1 MAARPLSPHLQIYRP
16 QLTSGMSI
24 MHRIS
29 GIALAGG
36 TVMLL
41 YWLVAA
47 ALGPAAYAGAVRCF
61 AAWPTK
67 LLMLGW
73 TLAFYYHLCN
83 GLRHLAWD
91 TGWGF
96 ELGTAYKTGYA
107 VIACAVILT
116 GLTWAC
122 VFAQGG
128 AA

>member
-1 MAARPLSPHLQIYRP
+1 
-16 QLTSGMSI
+16 MSI
-24 MHRIS
+24 MHRIA
-29 GIALAGG
+29 GVALSVG
-36 TVMLL
+36 TLMLL

-47 ALGPAAYAGAVRCF
+47 AMGPAAYAGAVRCF

-83 GLRHLAWD
+83 GLRHLMWD
-91 TGWGF
+91 MGRGIDIP
-96 ELGTAYKTGYA
+96 TAYKAGYA
-107 VIACAVILT
+107 VLAATVVLT